1 MKIGK
6 ETNINTKKEIIENIS
21 YYMMIDDF
29 IDNSFRE
36 SVLNEIENW
45 IEENNIYNMTNIY
58 GPYIT
63 GDRNSV
69 EDVRIKSNLSRINDK
84 EEYRKI
90 LKRENFITLENKEC
104 GKFIKSISLIEISYQ
119 KTFTQ
124 RGKKHDNSFTIIF
137 STIKL

>member
-6 ETNINTKKEIIENIS
+6 ETNINTKNEIIENIS

-29 IDNSFRE
+29 IDNGFRE
-36 SVLNEIENW
+36 AVLNEIENW
-45 IEENNIYNMTNIY
+45 IEENNIYNITDIY

-69 EDVRIKSNLSRINDK
+69 EDVRIKSNLLRIGDK

-90 LKRENFITLENKEC
+90 LKRENHTTLENKEC
-104 GKFIKSISLIEISYQ
+104 GRFVKSISLIEKS
-119 KTFTQ
+119 
-124 RGKKHDNSFTIIF
+124 
-137 STIKL
+137 